1 MIVRG
6 VLTILVLLLPMTP
19 PTLADTNCVEAIA
32 AEACVTVDESS
43 SEECSSEQGITGCWS
58 REGQQMEVQLYA
70 NYAGAWAEVEHER
83 RTQSYHA
90 EVGACTTLDL
100 TEERES
106 VETSAAG
113 GALLGGAQ
121 SWTYTHHANGTV
133 VYEDPCGENL
143 IPDLE
148 PGTYEYRVTQMG
160 GVALMQ
166 LPQGTVLVYVVGS
179 EGTIEDEDGNT
190 ADCIRSAQGLIMIM
204 SPLGPPIILQ
214 PETGNAC

>member
-1 MIVRG
+1 MIVRS

-19 PTLADTNCVEAIA
+19 PALADTTCVEAIA
-32 AEACVTVDESS
+32 AEACVTVEESS
-43 SEECSSEQGITGCWS
+43 SEDCRSGVEFTSCWS
-58 REGQQMEVQLYA
+58 REGQQVEVELYA
-70 NYAGAWAEVEHER
+70 NYAGARAEIEHER
-83 RTQSYHA
+83 RTESYHA
-90 EVGACTTLDL
+90 EVGACTTLDR

-121 SWTYTHHANGTV
+121 SWTYTHHANGTL

-143 IPDLE
+143 IPELE
-148 PGTYEYRVTQMG
+148 PGTYDYRVTQVG
-160 GVALMQ
+160 GMALVQ
-166 LPQGTVLVYVVGS
+166 LPQGTVMAYMVGS
-179 EGTIEDEDGNT
+179 EGTMEDEDGNT

-204 SPLGPPIILQ
+204 SPLAPPVILE